1 MCRWKVCLILRGR
14 DINFLRCLLILVT
27 RTTLVVLRRGENGK
41 GALTTLYK
49 YPRSGSKIDLNARH
63 ILLPPIQLS
72 GGFELK
78 LQNFTLGFLPFRRII
93 KRNVTL
99 IRFIEISP
107 FPPSTRCFRN
117 TKKLFLVPQASWKI
131 HVLSTEGQ
139 TFYWSIYKSWWQQ
152 VSVRALRLGKW
163 VVFIIAGLSASV
175 SLPFFPTPSP
185 LLYSRHFLRGL
196 RLFSSETARKR
207 LLRRLSGQRTFS
219 TERWGLKIQQ
229 RDGNENLA

>member
-1 MCRWKVCLILRGR
+1 MILRGR

-117 TKKLFLVPQASWKI
+117 TKKLFWFHKRPGKFTSFPRKAK
-131 HVLSTEGQ
+131 HFTGQ
-139 TFYWSIYKSWWQQ
+139 
-152 VSVRALRLGKW
+152 
-163 VVFIIAGLSASV
+163 FIKADDSKCRCAHSGWAN
-175 SLPFFPTPSP
+175 
-185 LLYSRHFLRGL
+185 GW
-196 RLFSSETARKR
+196 FS
-207 LLRRLSGQRTFS
+207 
-219 TERWGLKIQQ
+219 
-229 RDGNENLA
+229 